1 MSKLIHFI
9 RAVKPNNF
17 IWASGLLVMSFTLCL
32 IITQKAAAQGP
43 VNLQIDA
50 SNILNPPPVTISSLT
65 LPGCLLSVAANL
77 SVNATDQFNTT
88 TTPPPESPEKPLIG
102 DITMLIK
109 KVNGNTVD
117 LSLGVVP
124 VTLSTQPQP
133 MSQSLLS
140 LLKGQGLVDIQYT
153 INKGSKT
160 YTAGV
165 YTTTLNFVLSGL
177 LCTPAPVTNTLNLR
191 VLPFINPVAP
201 QPLTIQINSFDQF
214 RSSGAAVSQSI
225 THTRTV
231 PMTLQLKGS
240 DPFTFT
246 GSAGIVNPSTSIQK
260 LQARLN
266 MPVMGTYQSLG
277 PGYQNLSGA
286 INLAEPSGNQGSL
299 KIDYNLTPA
308 ALVSGF
314 MQAGT
319 YSSSIYTQYSDAR
332 STPSNPAATVNTLT
346 PLTIQIADLQEIKIN
361 QSAININFNQL
372 SDYQNGVSVDI
383 PNHLTVS
390 KTNPFDIYVK
400 AQSNTLNNGQN
411 AIPVNCIE
419 IGPVAGQS
427 TIQKVTL
434 STTAQKIISGEAPC
448 LDKSYSVRYS
458 IPSEKVPSLIGK
470 PPGTYTTTIT
480 YSFTAP

>member
-1 MSKLIHFI
+1 MSKLNHFI
-9 RAVKPNNF
+9 RPVKSKKI
-17 IWASGLLVMSFTLCL
+17 IWAKALSGVFFALCL
-32 IITQKAAAQGP
+32 IIGQIANAQGP

-50 SNILNPPPVTISSLT
+50 STILNPPPVTISSLT

-77 SVNATDQFNTT
+77 SVNAMDDFNTT
-88 TTPPPESPEKPLIG
+88 TTPQPSPKPVIG

-109 KVNGNTVD
+109 KVNGTTVD
-117 LSLGVVP
+117 LSLGVIP
-124 VTLSTQPQP
+124 VTLSTQPQA

-160 YTAGV
+160 YSAGV

-177 LCTPAPVTNTLNLR
+177 LCAPPAVTNTLNLT

-201 QPLTIQINSFDQF
+201 QPLIIEINSFDQF
-214 RSSGAAVSQSI
+214 RSSGAVMSQSI

-231 PMTLQLKGS
+231 PMSLQLKGS
-240 DPFTFT
+240 DLFTFT
-246 GSAGIVNPSTSIQK
+246 GSAGIVNPNTSIQQ
-260 LQARLN
+260 LQVRLN
-266 MPVMGTYQSLG
+266 TPSMGAYQSLSSS
-277 PGYQNLSGA
+277 YQNLSGA
-286 INLAEPSGNQGSL
+286 INLDEPPGNQGTL
-299 KIDYNLTPA
+299 KIDYNLSPA

-319 YSSSIYTQYSDAR
+319 YSNSIYTQYSDSR
-332 STPSNPAATVNTLT
+332 PTPSNPAATVNTLT
-346 PLTIQIADLQEIKIN
+346 PLTIQVADLQEMKIS
-361 QSAININFNQL
+361 QSTINIDFNQL

-383 PNHLTVS
+383 PNHLIVS

-400 AQSNTLNNGQN
+400 AQSNTLNNGEN
-411 AIPVNCIE
+411 SIPVNCIQ
-419 IGPVAGQS
+419 IGPAEGQS
-427 TIQKVTL
+427 AVQSVTL

-448 LDKSYSVRYS
+448 LDKPYSIRYS
-458 IPSEKVPSLIGK
+458 IPSDKVSSLIGK
-470 PPGTYTTTIT
+470 PAGTYTTNIT